1 MPIAEK
7 SYDVMY
13 PGRFLKSAD
22 LDGKIVT
29 VTIADINAEEI
40 EGDKNKKKREYI
52 LTFVGKKKSFVLNKT
67 NACLIVQMFGKNPNT
82 WRGKRVTIYPTQ
94 CRFGPKTVDCIRVYG
109 SPDVTEDVAVA
120 EKIGRSMLKATLHAV
135 KGSKPETAPPP
146 QEEPQDQEVE
156 PDASVLEAWTMLGWS
171 REQGITELGE
181 WSHAHPGAAGD
192 AGAYL
197 SHISNLIDEMNAKEE
212 VTF

>member
-1 MPIAEK
+1 MPITEK

-29 VTIADINAEEI
+29 VTIADINAEEL

-52 LTFVGKKKSFVLNKT
+52 LTFVGKKKAFVLNKT

-94 CRFGPKTVDCIRVYG
+94 CRFGPKMVDCIRVFG
-109 SPDVTEDVAVA
+109 SPDVTEDVTVA
-120 EKIGRSMLKATLHAV
+120 EKIGRSMLKTTLRAV
-135 KGSKPETAPPP
+135 KGSKPEAAPPP
-146 QEEPQDQEVE
+146 PQDEPPEQEEPDS
-156 PDASVLEAWTMLGWS
+156 SVLEAWSVLGWS
-171 REQGITELGE
+171 REQGQADFDQQMAVDGSVSGYL
-181 WSHAHPGAAGD
+181 AHLNA
-192 AGAYL
+192 
-197 SHISNLIDEMNAKEE
+197 LIDQDNSKEE

>member
-1 MPIAEK
+1 MPILEK

-29 VTIADINAEEI
+29 VTIADINAEEL

-109 SPDVTEDVAVA
+109 SPDVAEDVTVA
-120 EKIGRSMLKATLHAV
+120 EKIGRSMLKTTLHAV
-135 KGSKPETAPPP
+135 KGGKPENAPPPP
-146 QEEPQDQEVE
+146 QEEPQEEEREV
-156 PDASVLEAWTMLGWS
+156 DATIVEAWSALGWS
-171 REQGITELGE
+171 REQGLKHLEEHGDGDYA
-181 WSHAHPGAAGD
+181 SH
-192 AGAYL
+192 L
-197 SHISNLIDEMNAKEE
+197 NSIIDEMNAQEG
-212 VTF
+212 TF